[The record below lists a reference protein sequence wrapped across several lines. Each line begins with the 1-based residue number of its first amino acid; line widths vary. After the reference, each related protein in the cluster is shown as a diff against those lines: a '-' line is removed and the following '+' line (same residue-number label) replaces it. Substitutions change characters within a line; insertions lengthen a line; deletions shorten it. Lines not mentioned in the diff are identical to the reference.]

1 MCAPNDI
8 SAKREVFEKQVINMN
23 QKKNV
28 KFGCALLA
36 GALLFGSVAMT
47 SVTPMVVFATE
58 AEAAGG
64 TDASVSTDPAAN
76 TGETTGAEQGG
87 TTDTPSPEEDP
98 NATVDGTVKAQQEAA
113 TVIEAINAI
122 GEVTE
127 NSGTAI
133 TNARNLFNALSPEAQ
148 ALVSN
153 YSLLTAAEE
162 KYKTIVDEADKKEQ
176 EEEAAVN
183 QVIDAIK
190 AIGEVTSNSGEAIS
204 RARSLYDALSDSA
217 REKVNSTEYAWTL
230 VCAENTFKNLSSVVS
245 VEDDD
250 DDISYAKEGN
260 VTLMGT
266 DASYIF
272 IGDSRTVGMAQYVNT
287 NQHIW
292 SAKVGAG
299 LSWMKSDG
307 VPAVEGK
314 ITSGSNVVILMGV
327 NDCGNTSNEKKYAS
341 YINEKAKSWVAKG
354 ANVYY
359 VSVNPITRDS
369 VANGSIT
376 NAKIEAWNSAIQA
389 DLTDDVTYIDTYTKL
404 KGELVATDGLH
415 YTKRGCQ
422 LIYNAILEFVE
433 ADSVEAVN
441 EDEVAKLAEFQTKI
455 SSVQR
460 DSEEGTVTISVTAP
474 EDINN
479 VTYQVEVYNETAS
492 DWEVVTESKMTTISF
507 GVDEGEVKI
516 RARATKKYE
525 TEIAEGKWSNVVT
538 VDAEGSATGVEEE
551 KSGGVLGKIMIGLLI
566 AVFVF
571 FAGYFVL
578 RKKEIIGATPIDQVY
593 NGVANLFAKKKKRSH
608 KKN

>member
-1 MCAPNDI
+1 
-8 SAKREVFEKQVINMN
+8 MN
-23 QKKNV
+23 QKKIV

-64 TDASVSTDPAAN
+64 TETTAPTEGTDASTETTTEEVVAPADSTATDDAAKMEEELTNAAN
-76 TGETTGAEQGG
+76 A
-87 TTDTPSPEEDP
+87 
-98 NATVDGTVKAQQEAA
+98 VRV
-113 TVIEAINAI
+113 AIDAI

-127 NSGTAI
+127 NSGAAISNARSMYDQLPEAAKSRVVNYATLENDELVYKLLVEAANQAAADEETAI
-133 TNARNLFNALSPEAQ
+133 NG
-148 ALVSN
+148 
-153 YSLLTAAEE
+153 
-162 KYKTIVDEADKKEQ
+162 
-176 EEEAAVN
+176 
-183 QVIDAIK
+183 VIDAIK
-190 AIGEVTSNSGEAIS
+190 AIGDVNSGSGDAIS
-204 RARSLYDALSDSA
+204 KARSLYNQLSDSA
-217 REKVNSTEYAWTL
+217 KEKINSTEYVWML
-230 VCAENTFKNLSSVVS
+230 VSAEDAYKNLSTVVS
-245 VEDDD
+245 EEEDD

-307 VPAVEGK
+307 VPAVENK

-341 YINEKAKSWVAKG
+341 YINEKAKAWVAKG
-354 ANVYY
+354 ANIYY

-389 DLTDDVTYIDTYTKL
+389 DLTEDVTYIDTYTKL

-433 ADSVEAVN
+433 EDSVEAVN

-479 VTYQVEVYNETAS
+479 VIYQVEVYNETAS

-516 RARATKKYE
+516 RARAIKKYE

-551 KSGGVLGKIMIGLLI
+551 KSGGVVGKISIGLLI
-566 AVFVF
+566 AAFVF

-578 RKKEIIGATPIDQVY
+578 RKKEIIGATPLDHVF
-593 NGVANLFAKKKKRSH
+593 NGAANLFGKRNKRTH
-608 KKN
+608 

>member
-1 MCAPNDI
+1 MKN
-8 SAKREVFEKQVINMN
+8 
-23 QKKNV
+23 KKIV
-28 KFGCALLA
+28 KYGCALLA

-47 SVTPMVVFATE
+47 SVTPMKVFAVENVAETTVGTE
-58 AEAAGG
+58 APVV
-64 TDASVSTDPAAN
+64 TDPATTDPAAT
-76 TGETTGAEQGG
+76 TGETTGAEQSG
-87 TTDTPSPEEDP
+87 TTETPTTDETATTPEDD
-98 NATVDGTVKAQQEAA
+98 AAKAQQEAD
-113 TVIEAINAI
+113 TVIAAINAI

-133 TNARNLFNALSPEAQ
+133 TNARAMFNALSPAAQ

-153 YSLLTAAEE
+153 YSVLTAAEE
-162 KYKTIVDEADKKEQ
+162 SYKAIAEEADKKEQ
-176 EEEAAVN
+176 DEEAAVN
-183 QVIDAIK
+183 TVIDAIR

-204 RARSLYDALSDSA
+204 KARSLYDALSDSA

-307 VPAVEGK
+307 VPAVENK

-341 YINEKAKSWVAKG
+341 YINEKAKAWVAKG

-376 NAKIEAWNSAIQA
+376 NAKIESWNTAIQA

-433 ADSVEAVN
+433 ADTVEEVN

-460 DSEEGTVTISVTAP
+460 DSEEGTVTITVTAP
-474 EDINN
+474 EGINN
-479 VTYQVEVYNETAS
+479 VTYQAEVYNEEAS
-492 DWEVVTESKMTTISF
+492 DWQVATESKMTTISF
-507 GVDEGEVKI
+507 SVEEGEVKI
-516 RARATKKYE
+516 RARATKIYE

-538 VDAEGSATGVEEE
+538 VDDKGSATGVEEE
-551 KSGGVLGKIMIGLLI
+551 KTGGVFGKIIIGLLI
-566 AVFVF
+566 AVIVF
-571 FAGYFVL
+571 FAGYFIL
-578 RKKEIIGATPIDQVY
+578 RKKGIIGPTPIDNVF
-593 NGVANLFAKKKKRSH
+593 NGVANLFSKKKKRSH